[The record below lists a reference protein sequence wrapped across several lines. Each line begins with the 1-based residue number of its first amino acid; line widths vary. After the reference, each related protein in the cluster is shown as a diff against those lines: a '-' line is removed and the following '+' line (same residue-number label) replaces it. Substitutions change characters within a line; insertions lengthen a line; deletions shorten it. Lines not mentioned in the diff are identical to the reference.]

1 MENSIFWSKKFIPVY
16 FIVAFLSFALFKFY
30 IQTDNYS
37 VYILIILVFGLGI
50 ASCIYNFKKDNNQHS
65 N

>member
-1 MENSIFWSKKFIPVY
+1 MENSILWSRKFIPVY

-50 ASCIYNFKKDNNQHS
+50 ASCIHNFKKDNNQHS